1 MATDKPLPDTDD
13 DIIDL
18 TDFVEEGTDTK
29 STAGD
34 NDVDMSFEQEL
45 DDLFGDA
52 EPMPAKSAPAAPAAT
67 ADADDDLFDLA
78 GFEVADDDA
87 KPAAAGAADDDIM
100 DLTGLGLDEPD
111 SDGPG
116 ELDFDDDKPAA
127 PAKASVPATAD
138 DDALDISDVSFD
150 DLGLDDTP
158 KAKDAADS
166 FDALD
171 FSDLEEKSD
180 AAPASPEQQT
190 PEAIAAVLT
199 ETDDDA
205 DSGVSEAD
213 LDALLAEPD
222 VDDTAMPDLL
232 GTLPDSPDVGLPD
245 RAEMADMADDAA
257 TAKSDESPAAAGI
270 PAAAMAAA
278 AVPLAAMA
286 AVATARADSGPSV
299 GGIDLGALDTLIDS
313 SKAPQAQSEAQ
324 AGSDQALALRLAALE
339 AATADLGQRLDAIP
353 EVPDENTLAVA
364 LASRLEGALALRLE
378 TLLASHSTTPD
389 LGDLKAGILEELH
402 TTLAEHLDALR
413 SELPATSD
421 LARNDDVTGALDSLR
436 EAVTR
441 LEALSQGRHIQFE
454 DFAQNMETRIAEVR
468 RELPDPDDF
477 VTAKR
482 LTEALDSLRETLA
495 DDLAERLQT
504 ASDGLDTLAGRI
516 EALETDRV
524 DPDTLAEKL
533 RTALADDLTA
543 SLEAQLQT
551 AATTARGEIESLGET
566 LGSRIE
572 ALETDR
578 VDPETLAEKLRTT
591 LADDLT
597 ASLEAQLQTAATTA
611 RGEIE
616 NLGETLGSRIEAL
629 ETDRIDPEAL
639 AEKLR
644 ASLLADAADPKAL
657 KDAAETA
664 AQAKADAQKALDGLD
679 SRLTPGDLDAAL
691 KKLRSDLTTEMA
703 AEMERTV
710 PKAAAA
716 VIREE
721 IAALLQEFEG

>member
-67 ADADDDLFDLA
+67 ADAEADDDLFDLA

-87 KPAAAGAADDDIM
+87 KPAAAGAADDDDIM

-111 SDGPG
+111 SAGPG

-127 PAKASVPATAD
+127 PAKAAAPAAAD

-180 AAPASPEQQT
+180 ATPDSPEQQT

-205 DSGVSEAD
+205 DSGVSDAD

-222 VDDTAMPDLL
+222 ANDTAMPDLL

-245 RAEMADMADDAA
+245 RADMAEAAAAPELAEAQDD
-257 TAKSDESPAAAGI
+257 AGI

-286 AVATARADSGPSV
+286 VAATARADNGPSV

-324 AGSDQALALRLAALE
+324 TGSDQALALRLAALE

-364 LASRLEGALALRLE
+364 LAARLEGALALRLE
-378 TLLASHSTTPD
+378 TLLASHSTAPD

-516 EALETDRV
+516 EALETDRI
-524 DPDTLAEKL
+524 DPD
-533 RTALADDLTA
+533 
-543 SLEAQLQT
+543 
-551 AATTARGEIESLGET
+551 
-566 LGSRIE
+566 
-572 ALETDR
+572 
-578 VDPETLAEKLRTT
+578 TLAEKLRTT

-616 NLGETLGSRIEAL
+616 SLGEALSSRIETL

-679 SRLTPGDLDAAL
+679 ARLTPGDLDAAL
-691 KKLRSDLTTEMA
+691 NKLRSDLTAEMA

>member
-67 ADADDDLFDLA
+67 ADADDD
-78 GFEVADDDA
+78 A
-87 KPAAAGAADDDIM
+87 KPAAAAADDGDDDIM

-111 SDGPG
+111 SAGPG

-127 PAKASVPATAD
+127 PAKAAVSATPAAAD

-171 FSDLEEKSD
+171 FSDLEEKSA
-180 AAPASPEQQT
+180 AAPDSPEQQT

-205 DSGVSEAD
+205 DSGVSDAD

-222 VDDTAMPDLL
+222 ADDTAMPDLL

-245 RAEMADMADDAA
+245 RAEMADMADDVA
-257 TAKSDESPAAAGI
+257 TTEPDESPAAAVI
-270 PAAAMAAA
+270 PAAALAAA

-286 AVATARADSGPSV
+286 AAATARADNGPSV

-324 AGSDQALALRLAALE
+324 TGSDQALALRLNALE
-339 AATADLGQRLDAIP
+339 AATADLGQRLDALP
-353 EVPDENTLAVA
+353 AVPDENTLAVA

-378 TLLASHSTTPD
+378 TLLASHSTAPD

-421 LARNDDVTGALDSLR
+421 LARNDDVTSALDSLR

-454 DFAQNMETRIAEVR
+454 DFAQNMETRIAELR

-504 ASDGLDTLAGRI
+504 TSDGLDTLGSRI
-516 EALETDRV
+516 KALETDR
-524 DPDTLAEKL
+524 
-533 RTALADDLTA
+533 
-543 SLEAQLQT
+543 
-551 AATTARGEIESLGET
+551 I
-566 LGSRIE
+566 
-572 ALETDR
+572 
-578 VDPETLAEKLRTT
+578 DPETLAEKLRTT

-597 ASLEAQLQTAATTA
+597 ASFDAQLQTAATTA

-616 NLGETLGSRIEAL
+616 SLGEALGSRIEAL

-644 ASLLADAADPKAL
+644 ASLLADAADPKDL